1 MHRVQPNKGYGQHFL
16 KDSSVVDRT
25 ISYLRKGHS
34 CNKILE
40 IGPGTGALTKSL
52 LQQFGDQLTCVEIDP
67 RCVEY
72 LEIHLPELKG
82 RILQQDFLKVNLKE
96 ILSPQ
101 TTVTGNF
108 PYNISSQIVFRVL
121 EYRQN
126 IPLMIGMFQKEVA
139 DRIAAK
145 HGNKEYGILSVLT
158 QVMYDTDVLFDIPPS
173 AFNPPPKVMSSVLRL
188 RRKPV
193 LPEGL
198 DVALLS
204 KLVKAGFNQRRKMLR
219 NAMSGVVPSEMLTDP
234 FFQQRAEQLSVNDF
248 VELSKRV
255 AAFSADA
262 I

>member
-16 KDSSVVDRT
+16 KDSSVVERT

-52 LQQFGDQLTCVEIDP
+52 LLQFGDQVSCVEIDS

-72 LEIHLPELKG
+72 LETHLPELKG
-82 RILQQDFLKVNLKE
+82 RILLQDFLKVNLKDM
-96 ILSPQ
+96 LAPQ

-108 PYNISSQIVFRVL
+108 PYNISSQIVFRIL
-121 EYRQN
+121 EYREH

-139 DRIAAK
+139 ERIAAK

-188 RRKPV
+188 RRKPE
-193 LPEGL
+193 LPVGL
-198 DVALLS
+198 DIALLS
-204 KLVKAGFNQRRKMLR
+204 RLVKAGFNQRRKMLR
-219 NAMSGVVPSEMLTDP
+219 NALSGVVPAEMLTDP
-234 FFQQRAEQLSVNDF
+234 FFQQRAEQLSVHEF

-255 AAFSADA
+255 AAFSAETT
-262 I
+262 